1 MPHLYEFFAVLYNL
15 CRFCLAALLRAYDI
29 SPLVHIRTGSVLRV
43 TVLRGVINTF
53 SVWDGR
59 IIGPYWTGFVESCDI
74 KQFDVVTFTYNAAA
88 RCFRLEVSNADGVV
102 KHCVGDTGMH

>member
-29 SPLVHIRTGSVLRV
+29 SPLVHIKTGSVLRV

-53 SVWDGR
+53 SVWDGGP
-59 IIGPYWTGFVESCDI
+59 IIGRRHQSVDLTGLVLLNLA
-74 KQFDVVTFTYNAAA
+74 T
-88 RCFRLEVSNADGVV
+88 SNSLMLSHSHIMLQPGALDL
-102 KHCVGDTGMH
+102 K

>member
-53 SVWDGR
+53 SVWDGGP
-59 IIGPYWTGFVESCDI
+59 IIGQRHQSVDLTGLVLLNLA
-74 KQFDVVTFTYNAAA
+74 T
-88 RCFRLEVSNADGVV
+88 SNSLMLSHSHTMLQPGALDL
-102 KHCVGDTGMH
+102 K